1 MKSTIKK
8 LGISIAAASS
18 IGTAMTTTVVNT
30 FAATDNYSVSNSNKK
45 QNDSS
50 YEALYGSLT
59 KDQQDEFDQIV
70 NGAGLSKKQQNTLLQ
85 DKSTEQHNN
94 LMRGV
99 KLDVVKQIAKYV
111 AKITG
116 KSLASKPLKAFINFL
131 TDYEGKAEDGIRY
144 ALIHYLH
151 FNSTAAYWTA
161 RTIVFIYL

>member
-8 LGISIAAASS
+8 LGISLGAASF
-18 IGTAMTTTVVNT
+18 IGTTMATTVVNT
-30 FAATDNYSVSNSNKK
+30 FAATDNSVSNSNEN

-50 YEALYGSLT
+50 YGALYGSLT

-70 NGAGLSKKQQNTLLQ
+70 NGAGLNEEQQNTLLQ
-85 DKSTEQHNN
+85 DKITEQNNN
-94 LMRGV
+94 LTRGL
-99 KLDVVKQIAKYV
+99 KLETIKKIAKYV

-116 KSLASKPLKAFINFL
+116 NSLKTKPLKAFVNFL

-151 FNSTAAYWTA
+151 LNSTVAYWTA
-161 RTIVFIYL
+161 RTVVFIYL

>member
-8 LGISIAAASS
+8 LGISIAAASF
-18 IGTAMTTTVVNT
+18 IGTTMATTAVNT
-30 FAATDNYSVSNSNKK
+30 FAATDNSVSNSNKN